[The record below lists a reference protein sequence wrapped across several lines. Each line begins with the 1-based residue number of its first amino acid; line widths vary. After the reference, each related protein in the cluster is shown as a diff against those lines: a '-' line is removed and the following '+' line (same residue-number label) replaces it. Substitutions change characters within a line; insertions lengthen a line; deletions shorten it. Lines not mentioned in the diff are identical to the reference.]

1 MKIIK
6 STIPIPWSKNKSRPG
21 RLSNEESKIC
31 RFVEE
36 NPGVDPK
43 FVSIRLG
50 MPLDKATSILFGLEA
65 TNKLDRRFPDEND
78 TKNKG
83 GMTGIVKFY
92 PASPR
97 IC

>member
-6 STIPIPWSKNKSRPG
+6 STISIPRSKNKGKPG
-21 RLSNEESKIC
+21 RLSKEEFKIC

-92 PASPR
+92 PATPR
-97 IC
+97 RC